1 MKTAFLM
8 GRIIVGGFLLYNG
21 VDHFV
26 NRAMMTGITASK
38 GIPYPEVAVLAS
50 GVLLLI
56 AGVSFLLGWKPL
68 VGITA
73 ATVFLIPVTI
83 TMHAFWNEAGAARM
97 ADMANFA
104 KNIALLGAAW
114 MFAAIPRPWI
124 AGVES
129 RYRTTEIAPAE
140 YPARRTAAG

>member
-8 GRIIVGGFLLYNG
+8 GRIIVGGFFLYNG

-26 NRAMMTGITASK
+26 NRAMLSGVTASK
-38 GIPYPEVAVLAS
+38 GIPYPDIAVLAS

-56 AGVSFLLGWKPL
+56 AGVSFLLGWKPI
-68 VGITA
+68 VGIVA
-73 ATVFLIPVTI
+73 VTVFLLPVSI
-83 TMHAFWNEAGAARM
+83 SMHAFWKEAGAARM

-129 RYRTTEIAPAE
+129 SRRTTEVAPAE

>member
-8 GRIIVGGFLLYNG
+8 GRIIVGAFFLFNG

-26 NRAMMTGITASK
+26 NRTMLAGIAAQK
-38 GIPYPEVAVLAS
+38 GIPFPEIAILAS

-56 AGVSFLLGWKPL
+56 AGVSFLFGWKPV
-68 VGITA
+68 VGIA
-73 ATVFLIPVTI
+73 AVTVFLVPVSI

-97 ADMANFA
+97 ADMANFT

-114 MFAAIPRPWI
+114 MFAAIPRPWS
-124 AGVES
+124 ASVES
-129 RYRTTEIAPAE
+129 RGRTTEIPPVE

>member
-8 GRIIVGGFLLYNG
+8 GRIIVGAFFLYNAG
-21 VDHFV
+21 DHFV
-26 NRAMMTGITASK
+26 NRAMLAGFAAAK
-38 GIPYPEVAVLAS
+38 GVPYPEVAVLAS

-56 AGVSFLLGWKPL
+56 AGVSFLLGWKPVL
-68 VGITA
+68 GIAA
-73 ATVFLIPVTI
+73 ATVFLVPVSI
-83 TMHAFWNEAGAARM
+83 SMHAFWNETGAARM
-97 ADMANFA
+97 ADMGNFA

-129 RYRTTEIAPAE
+129 GGRTAEIRPVE

>member
-8 GRIIVGGFLLYNG
+8 GRIIVGAFFLYNA

-26 NRAMMTGITASK
+26 NRAMLAGFAASK
-38 GIPYPEVAVLAS
+38 GVPYPEIAVLAS
-50 GVLLLI
+50 GMLLLI
-56 AGVSFLLGWKPL
+56 AGVSFLFGWKPV
-68 VGITA
+68 VGIA
-73 ATVFLIPVTI
+73 AVTLFLIPVSI
-83 TMHAFWNEAGAARM
+83 TMHPFWKEAGEVRM

-114 MFAAIPRPWI
+114 MFAAIPRPWT

-129 RYRTTEIAPAE
+129 SARTTEIAPVD